1 MTDVSQ
7 QLVVLHL
14 TDSYALTMP
23 TLYISTLILSLR
35 SMMQMDLPHLN
46 VLTKIDNLAAQ
57 PPLPLPLSFYTEAR
71 SLEHLLPYLEREQG
85 GSKKFTKL
93 NEAIVELVEEYG
105 LVGFETLA
113 VEDRSSMLQ
122 LLRAIDRASGYAF
135 GGTDGVDESVWQVA
149 VSEGGG
155 RTMEVRDIEERWIDR
170 REEFDELER
179 KMWEAEGKVEKRK
192 AGVPQTST
200 QSVRRPGPDDD
211 PEDMMDGMRIPPARD
226 SGIKVVRKGGT

>member
-1 MTDVSQ
+1 
-7 QLVVLHL
+7 
-14 TDSYALTMP
+14 MP

-35 SMMQMDLPHLN
+35 SMLQMDLPHLN
-46 VLTKIDNLAAQ
+46 VLTKIDNLVSQ
-57 PPLPLPLSFYTEAR
+57 PPLPLPLDFYTEAR
-71 SLEHLLPYLEREQG
+71 SLEHLLPHLESEQG
-85 GSKKFTKL
+85 GSAKFTAL
-93 NEAIVELVEEYG
+93 NEAVVELVEEFG

-122 LLRAIDRASGYAF
+122 LLRTIDRASGYAF
-135 GGTDGVDESVWQVA
+135 GGTEGADESVWQVA

-155 RTMEVRDIEERWIDR
+155 KTMEVRDIEERWIDR

-192 AGVPQTST
+192 AGAPRSAAQTS
-200 QSVRRPGPDDD
+200 RAPRPAKDDD
-211 PEDMMDGMRIPPARD
+211 DDSMEEADMSSLPD